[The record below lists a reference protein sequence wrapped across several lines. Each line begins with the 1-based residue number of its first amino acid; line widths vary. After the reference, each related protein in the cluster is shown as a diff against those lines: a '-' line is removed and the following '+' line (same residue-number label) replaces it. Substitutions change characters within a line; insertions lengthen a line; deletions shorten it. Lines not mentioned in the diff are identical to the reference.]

1 MSDVG
6 IAFAVEL
13 PGGKNERLLVRLMVR
28 LCPVGTVITTGDQP
42 TAAGFDAAQTAVE
55 PAIAV
60 PQL

>member
-42 TAAGFDAAQTAVE
+42 TAVRFDAAQFAVA
-55 PAIAV
+55 PTTGV
-60 PQL
+60 PQK